1 MYKETTAALFEALKL
16 NNAAWHVFCMTVF
29 LSSIVSREVGHLL
42 FECHGA
48 MEMCKCKSKRTS
60 TEIFFTTL
68 EYDFFK
74 VLSQSNSNNLPFYIL
89 ILFLVTNSALHELC
103 EHIQAFLF
111 DIFVI
116 MKIYFC

>member
-1 MYKETTAALFEALKL
+1 
-16 NNAAWHVFCMTVF
+16 MTVF